1 MSLKDK
7 LRELFESIDMK
18 SLEDLPKK
26 GLKIGIN
33 FGNDHITVFLD
44 RSKTSIV
51 ENKLD
56 NLDNEIITDEESL
69 NQLLEGK
76 VSLIDLI
83 MQGKLYISGKLS
95 NLLKLV
101 NVFKAKS
108 ISLGF
113 EGSSLY
119 DVLKAVF
126 EGICN
131 KNEEILRQIRNFNAT
146 FQFSDF
152 EGSVCCLI
160 IDRGKF
166 IVKDGKCEGK
176 PTASISAEREVWNKI
191 FNGEES
197 VGTVAM
203 NGEAKIE
210 GNLIQAFKLK
220 TIIDK
225 IF

>member
-1 MSLKDK
+1 MSLKNK
-7 LRELFESIDMK
+7 LYELFESIDVY

-26 GLKIGIN
+26 SLKIGIK
-33 FGNDHITVFLD
+33 FGNNYITVVLD
-44 RSKTSIV
+44 KSKVSVV

-56 NLDNEIITDEESL
+56 KLDNEIITDEESL
-69 NQLLEGK
+69 NQLLDRK
-76 VSLIDLI
+76 ASLLDLI
-83 MQGKLYISGKLS
+83 TQGKLYISGKLS

-101 NVFKAKS
+101 EIFKAKS

-113 EGSSLY
+113 EESGLY
-119 DVLKAVF
+119 NILKAVF

-146 FQFSDF
+146 FQFSNG
-152 EGSVCCLI
+152 ESTCCLI
-160 IDRGKF
+160 INEGKF
-166 IVKDGKCEGK
+166 TVKDGKCNGK
-176 PTASISAEREVWNKI
+176 PTASISAEKEVWNKI
-191 FNGEES
+191 FSGEKS
-197 VGTVAM
+197 VGVVAM

-210 GNLIQAFKLK
+210 GSLIQAFKLK